1 MIWGCTSAK
10 PLGNSE
16 EQGLLQVLEGTWH
29 SHGPHI
35 RSWVEREGER
45 GPGALPSL
53 GSEGGVP
60 RVSQVDSLLAN
71 LWHKSRNW
79 GTGKEK

>member
-1 MIWGCTSAK
+1 M
-10 PLGNSE
+10 
-16 EQGLLQVLEGTWH
+16 
-29 SHGPHI
+29 

-60 RVSQVDSLLAN
+60 RVSQVGSLLAN